1 MGVLHERSF
10 ARYLAASSISSLG
23 SGMATVALAFAV
35 LDFGG
40 ATDLGIVLLA
50 REVPLVLLLLLGGV
64 FADRLP
70 RRTILV
76 GTDLVKGAA
85 QVATAVLLFSGT
97 ANVWNVAL
105 LQGVFGMAV
114 AFSRPA
120 TTGLVREAV
129 SDARLQEANALLGL
143 SYSVLSIAGPAI
155 GALIVAVGRPAW
167 AITIDSVTFFA
178 SAALIGSMHL
188 TATVRIASAS
198 ILGDLRD
205 GWREFVQRSW
215 AVAMVAS
222 FGLFQLTY
230 FPALLVLGPLVAK
243 QQLGGAGPWG
253 AILAIE
259 SLGAV
264 VGGMFALRLRFK
276 RPLVASQL
284 MVLPAGLLL
293 AALAVP
299 LPLIGLAVVS
309 FANGI
314 GFALGNTLW
323 MTSLQRNVPEH
334 ALSRISSFDWLGSV
348 ALNPVGYALIGP
360 IAAAIGTPT
369 DAHHRGRLERPRMRQ
384 RHARPVGAAHRH
396 RTAGR
401 GRCSRGGRGHP
412 DPEGHIATS
421 ASSAAPL
428 VLPAIP
434 AGRPSSPVAATACAS
449 IACSGWSCFSKR
461 VEASLRRPSSS
472 AVQVDVG
479 PDPRRRLHQDAR
491 RLRGDLGPRARP

>member
-1 MGVLHERSF
+1 
-10 ARYLAASSISSLG
+10 
-23 SGMATVALAFAV
+23 MAMVAIAFAV
-35 LDFGG
+35 LEFGG

-50 REVPLVLLLLLGGV
+50 REIPIVILLLLGGV
-64 FADRLP
+64 FADRIP

-76 GTDLVKGAA
+76 STDLVKGAA
-85 QVATAVLLFSGT
+85 QVATAILLFTGS

-105 LQGVFGMAV
+105 LQAVFGVSA

-143 SYSVLSIAGPAI
+143 SSSVLSIAGPAI
-155 GALIVAVGRPAW
+155 GALIVATGSPAW
-167 AITIDSVTFFA
+167 AIAVDSITFFA
-178 SAALIGSMHL
+178 SAALIASMHL

-198 ILGDLRD
+198 ILADLRD
-205 GWREFVQRSW
+205 GWREFVERPW

-243 QQLGGAGPWG
+243 QQLGGAAAWG
-253 AILAIE
+253 TILAVE

-264 VGGMFALRLRFK
+264 AGGLFALRLRFN

-284 MVLPAGLLL
+284 LVVPAGLLL

-309 FANGI
+309 FAVGI

-323 MTSLQRNVPEH
+323 MTALQRNVPEH

-348 ALNPVGYALIGP
+348 ALNPIGYALIGP
-360 IAAAIGTPT
+360 IAAAVGTSET
-369 DAHHRGRLERPRMRQ
+369 LA
-384 RHARPVGAAHRH
+384 
-396 RTAGR
+396 
-401 GRCSRGGRGHP
+401 
-412 DPEGHIATS
+412 
-421 ASSAAPL
+421 
-428 VLPAIP
+428 
-434 AGRPSSPVAATACAS
+434 VAALLN
-449 IACSGWSCFSKR
+449 IAVCLSVTLVPSVRHIGMNTPIAEGVAGVR
-461 VEASLRRPSSS
+461 VAE
-472 AVQVDVG
+472 
-479 PDPRRRLHQDAR
+479 
-491 RLRGDLGPRARP
+491 

>member
-1 MGVLHERSF
+1 MRLGRSLEVLREPGV
-10 ARYLAASSISSLG
+10 ARYLAASTISTLG
-23 SGMATVALAFAV
+23 SGMAMVALAFAV
-35 LDFGG
+35 LEFGG

-50 REVPLVLLLLLGGV
+50 REIPIVILLLLGGV
-64 FADRLP
+64 FADRIP

-76 GTDLVKGAA
+76 STDLVKGAA
-85 QVATAVLLFSGT
+85 QVATAILLFTGS

-105 LQGVFGMAV
+105 LQAVFGVSA

-143 SYSVLSIAGPAI
+143 SSSVLSIAGPAI
-155 GALIVAVGRPAW
+155 GALIVATGSPAW
-167 AITIDSVTFFA
+167 AIAVDSITFFA

-198 ILGDLRD
+198 ILADLRD
-205 GWREFVQRSW
+205 GWREFVERPW

-243 QQLGGAGPWG
+243 QQLGGAAAWG
-253 AILAIE
+253 TILAVE

-264 VGGMFALRLRFK
+264 AGGLFALRLRFN

-284 MVLPAGLLL
+284 LVVPAGLLL

-309 FANGI
+309 FAVGI

-323 MTSLQRNVPEH
+323 MTALQRNVPEH

-348 ALNPVGYALIGP
+348 ALNPIGYALIGP
-360 IAAAIGTPT
+360 IAAAVGTSET
-369 DAHHRGRLERPRMRQ
+369 LA
-384 RHARPVGAAHRH
+384 
-396 RTAGR
+396 
-401 GRCSRGGRGHP
+401 
-412 DPEGHIATS
+412 
-421 ASSAAPL
+421 
-428 VLPAIP
+428 
-434 AGRPSSPVAATACAS
+434 VAALLN
-449 IACSGWSCFSKR
+449 IAVCLSVTLVPSVRHIGMNTPIAEGVAGVR
-461 VEASLRRPSSS
+461 VAE
-472 AVQVDVG
+472 
-479 PDPRRRLHQDAR
+479 
-491 RLRGDLGPRARP
+491 

>member
-1 MGVLHERSF
+1 VRLPVSLEVLQEGSF
-10 ARYLAASSISSLG
+10 ARYLAASSVSSLG
-23 SGMATVALAFAV
+23 SGMAMVALAFAV
-35 LDFGG
+35 LGFGG

-50 REVPLVLLLLLGGV
+50 REVPLVVLVLLGGV

-85 QVATAVLLFSGT
+85 QVGTAILLFSGT

-105 LQGVFGMAV
+105 LQAAFGMAG

-120 TTGLVREAV
+120 TTGLVRETV

-155 GALIVAVGRPAW
+155 GALIVAAGSPAW
-167 AITIDSVTFFA
+167 AITIDSITFFV
-178 SAALIGSMHL
+178 SATLIASMHL
-188 TATVRIASAS
+188 RTTVRIASAS

-205 GWREFVQRSW
+205 GWREFTQRSW
-215 AVAMVAS
+215 AVAMVVS

-243 QQLGGAGPWG
+243 QELGGAGPWG

-259 SLGAV
+259 SFGAV

-276 RPLVASQL
+276 RPLVACQL
-284 MVLPAGLLL
+284 FVLPAGLLL

-299 LPLIGLAVVS
+299 LPLILLAVVS

-314 GFALGNTLW
+314 GFAIGNTLW
-323 MTSLQRNVPEH
+323 MTALQRNVPEH

-348 ALNPVGYALIGP
+348 ALNPIGYALIGP
-360 IAAAIGTPT
+360 IAAAVGPPETLLVAGVLNIAVLITVVLLPSVRRIGTR
-369 DAHHRGRLERPRMRQ
+369 A
-384 RHARPVGAAHRH
+384 PV
-396 RTAGR
+396 T
-401 GRCSRGGRGHP
+401 
-412 DPEGHIATS
+412 
-421 ASSAAPL
+421 
-428 VLPAIP
+428 
-434 AGRPSSPVAATACAS
+434 VAVA
-449 IACSGWSCFSKR
+449 
-461 VEASLRRPSSS
+461 E
-472 AVQVDVG
+472 
-479 PDPRRRLHQDAR
+479 
-491 RLRGDLGPRARP
+491 